1 MQLADPGMGP
11 TDHPTEPIPPPLLT
25 KEDVSAPAGHCG
37 GCMSIPEA
45 AEASLG
51 SLERVRNAGSR
62 ALPQT
67 S

>member
-1 MQLADPGMGP
+1 MQLSEPGMGR
-11 TDHPTEPIPPPLLT
+11 TGHPTEPTPPPQLA
-25 KEDVSAPAGHCG
+25 KGCISAPAGHCG

-45 AEASLG
+45 ADSGLG
-51 SLERVRNAGSR
+51 ILERVRNAGPQ